1 MLIRKTLGVARTAI
15 LGTVALIG
23 SNAAYA
29 VIDVNADTP
38 IKPVYSKEGLI
49 TTEVY
54 EPAGGPEYCL
64 VQDGDD
70 RALDI
75 QLTLKQFPA
84 NGDSVYLRFD
94 LHNMVFSQ
102 LVEGE
107 DLVESDGTPVEGH
120 NVSVSEG
127 GAVGDSHVIMSIT
140 AAGTGDLAVNEK
152 VALKIEEIGILP
164 DTPGG
169 VEVWAFDT
177 LPDAQ
182 AMQSTLGS
190 GGLIE
195 DAVTV
200 ASGVTEAASPSQ
212 PAPTA
217 DVAEEY
223 AMFVPINRS
232 AVTDHDD
239 IATAAQIGGFSITVN
254 TGVRQQT
261 GTPLTAA
268 DFVEVFTAVTSK
280 YTLTGDFSVGTFF
293 WDVPADNEMAVDCV
307 LNTDDV
313 TALSANKEKDMVVV
327 TDITTLQNGKTL
339 CVTIP
344 GSNAKAINASEYNM
358 MVGYTKA
365 GAAGT
370 RKFAATGESNL
381 VGEIVRN
388 GTTVHIPYLTTHSS
402 YNQRIVIV
410 NRGEE
415 PAHYMT
421 SFTPEDGVTVAG
433 GGGDRGMV
441 AAGETL
447 SLVMNPARAVQNGQM
462 PVVNITGGNRT
473 AATLMMEADPND
485 IDVAVVTI
493 NLADG
498 TTDTMAYYDAQSHRP
513 HLTRH

>member
-29 VIDVNADTP
+29 VIDVNAATP
-38 IKPVYSKEGLI
+38 IKPVYSKEGLM

-54 EPAGGPEYCL
+54 EPAGGPEYCV
-64 VQDGDD
+64 VQDGAD

-94 LHNMVFSQ
+94 LHNMVFNQ
-102 LVEGE
+102 VVTGDHLVDSG
-107 DLVESDGTPVEGH
+107 GNMITGH

-127 GAVGDSHVIMSIT
+127 GARGDSHVIMSIT
-140 AAGTGDLAVNEK
+140 AGTDGNLTVNEGA
-152 VALKIEEIGILP
+152 ALRIQEIALLP

-200 ASGVTEAASPSQ
+200 ASSLDESADPSQ
-212 PAPTA
+212 PPPTA
-217 DVAEEY
+217 DVAEDFGK
-223 AMFVPINRS
+223 FVPVDRNGDTNDTATLAKVGTFGISIKTLRKQDG
-232 AVTDHDD
+232 ALLGATDY
-239 IATAAQIGGFSITVN
+239 AEVYTTA
-254 TGVRQQT
+254 
-261 GTPLTAA
+261 
-268 DFVEVFTAVTSK
+268 TSK
-280 YTLTGDFSVGTFF
+280 YNLTGDFSDSAFYLDADGDCDRATGTPIVL
-293 WDVPADNEMAVDCV
+293 VP
-307 LNTDDV
+307 NT
-313 TALSANKEKDMVVV
+313 AKDMVEV
-327 TDITTLQNGKTL
+327 TGIMVLEGGTTL
-339 CVTIP
+339 CVEHTDEMKEID
-344 GSNAKAINASEYNM
+344 ASEYNI
-358 MVGYTKA
+358 MVSYTKA
-365 GAAGT
+365 PPAGA
-370 RKFAATGESNL
+370 RKFAAVGEEHL
-381 VGEIVRN
+381 VGEILRN
-388 GTTVHIPYLTTHSS
+388 GTTVHIPYLTIHPS

-410 NRGEE
+410 NRGTDAADYMITFTSEE
-415 PAHYMT
+415 
-421 SFTPEDGVTVAG
+421 DVTAVG
-433 GGGDRGMV
+433 GGGHDGMV
-441 AAGETL
+441 AEGETL
-447 SLVMNPARAVQNGQM
+447 SLVMNPDRASENGQM
-462 PVVNITGGNRT
+462 PVVNISGGMRT
-473 AATLMMEADPND
+473 AATVNLEADPND